1 MKHLNFTLIGI
12 FLGIM
17 IGATWII
24 IVQSITY
31 NKIKQDINNIQNNTR
46 ESINN
51 NIIEINK
58 QKENEINKAK
68 SCSKDSV
75 IIMFHEYIR
84 E

>member
-1 MKHLNFTLIGI
+1 MKNWNFTLIGV

-17 IGATWII
+17 IGATCIV

-31 NKIKQDINNIQNNTR
+31 NKVKRDINNIQNNTR

-75 IIMFHEYIR
+75 VIMFHEYIR